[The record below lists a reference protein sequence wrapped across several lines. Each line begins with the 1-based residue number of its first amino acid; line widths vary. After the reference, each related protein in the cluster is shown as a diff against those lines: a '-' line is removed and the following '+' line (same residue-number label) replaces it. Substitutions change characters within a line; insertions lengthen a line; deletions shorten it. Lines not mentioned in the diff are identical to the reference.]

1 MAKEIFFS
9 DKILFTEGK
18 DDACLLSNDGQL
30 NDDINIFSYGVGGC
44 ESFKLALTLANDIG
58 IQKAAVI
65 IDGGERES
73 KIAKQLRKKFNKY
86 LIVQWNKH
94 DIRDKDGWHEDSKN
108 EPGKP
113 GIYHHSVKG
122 YFTTKG
128 KRKPD
133 ESLDDYYEKIQKINQ
148 YFLQK

>member
-30 NDDINIFSYGVGGC
+30 DDDINIFSYGVGGC

-73 KIAKQLRKKFNKY
+73 KIAKQLEKDFGKY
-86 LIVQWNKH
+86 LIVQWNRH
-94 DIRDKDGWHEDSKN
+94 DIRDKDGRREDLKDEADQS
-108 EPGKP
+108 GKYYP
-113 GIYHHSVKG
+113 PVEG

-133 ESLDDYYEKIQKINQ
+133 ESLDDYYEKMQKINQ

>member
-1 MAKEIFFS
+1 M
-9 DKILFTEGK
+9 
-18 DDACLLSNDGQL
+18 
-30 NDDINIFSYGVGGC
+30 GGC
-44 ESFKLALTLANDIG
+44 ESFKLALTLADDIG

-73 KIAKQLRKKFNKY
+73 KIAKQLEKDFGKY
-86 LIVQWNKH
+86 LIVQWNRH
-94 DIRDKDGWHEDSKN
+94 DIRDKDGRREDLKDEADQS
-108 EPGKP
+108 GKYYP
-113 GIYHHSVKG
+113 PVEG

-133 ESLDDYYEKIQKINQ
+133 ESLDDYYEKMQKINQ